1 MNINTISHPAL
12 AIPASP
18 LPQAATSVRNTHVSQ
33 PFATLMQQAHHVI
46 GGRSIPSHVG
56 VEARAF
62 EAQAAM
68 NHAR

>member
-18 LPQAATSVRNTHVSQ
+18 LPQAAASARNTHAPQ
-33 PFATLMQQAHHVI
+33 PFATLMQQGHHAI

-56 VEARAF
+56 VEARGF

-68 NHAR
+68 NHAK